1 MSCSMNSSW
10 GNMFLD
16 YHLTIPTIRCITRHT
31 LLVFHSGTTKMPNGT
46 VEVTEVDRVIVDIIV
61 ITRI

>member
-1 MSCSMNSSW
+1 
-10 GNMFLD
+10 MFLD

-31 LLVFHSGTTKMPNGT
+31 LLVIHFCTTKMPNGT
-46 VEVTEVDRVIVDIIV
+46 VEVTEVDRVIVDIIA